1 MASHKA
7 SHALPKVA
15 ITISAAFGLMLSSH
29 VMAAKPAGKGKN
41 STATES
47 AVTNSGPLALAT
59 EDYNF
64 RNLSGD
70 NSCLGEDDHLIW
82 EALGSLQP
90 GESFSF
96 TPKYPACNY
105 HPAAITVQLS
115 WEGSELELSSTV
127 PYRDYS
133 SSDVEQ
139 TGKAVVAPN
148 VGNTSQL
155 CMFPNYKE
163 EGINYTITV
172 TNIGDTAAD
181 NIVVDGHS
189 ENDWVEYYYNRCVNA
204 DADNDGWNDALE
216 HTMGSLVRYIGYI
229 DGDYQMDTLWGP
241 NYLRAQANTL
251 GVNDEVDSYPADVND
266 DGTVDQLDLARIG
279 LHLGEGNGIPLE
291 AISPNPSDPAYL
303 YANVFEWRRFDL
315 DGDGY
320 VSQTDIDIAAAL
332 VGYLVPTSEDIIAPT
347 ARVVYPED
355 GGTIAKGGYTQI
367 KGHVWDNA
375 NIVQVDYI
383 VNGRTECSAT
393 RPSPNWG
400 TTSPFY
406 YCGWNVPKK
415 QGVHE
420 IEILVRDGADNV
432 STSGIIQVTAQ

>member
-1 MASHKA
+1 MASRIA
-7 SHALPKVA
+7 MHALPKAA
-15 ITISAAFGLMLSSH
+15 ITLSVAFGLVLSSH
-29 VMAAKPAGKGKN
+29 AMAAKPEGKGKN
-41 STATES
+41 STTTES
-47 AVTNSGPLALAT
+47 TSPSSDPLSLTT
-59 EDYNF
+59 ENYNF

-96 TPKYPACNY
+96 TPKYAACNY
-105 HPAAITVQLS
+105 HPAAITVQLE
-115 WEGSELELSSTV
+115 WEGSELQLSSTV

-133 SSDVEQ
+133 SSDIEQ
-139 TGKAVVAPN
+139 TGKAVIAPN

-172 TNIGDTAAD
+172 TNVGDTAAN

-189 ENDWVEYYYNRCVNA
+189 ENDWVRYYYNRCVNA

-229 DGDYQMDTLWGP
+229 DGEFQMDKLWGP
-241 NYLRAQANTL
+241 NYLRAQADTL
-251 GVNDEVDSYPADVND
+251 SAHDEVDSYPADFND
-266 DGTVDQLDLARIG
+266 DGAVDQFDLDRIA
-279 LHLGEGNGIPLE
+279 LHLGEGNGVPLE

-303 YANVFEWRRFDL
+303 YSNVFEWRRFDL

-320 VSQTDIDIAAAL
+320 VSQSDIDIVASL
-332 VGYLVPTSEDIIAPT
+332 VGYILPMTEDIIAPT
-347 ARVVYPED
+347 ARVVYPAD
-355 GGTIAKGGYTQI
+355 NGTIAKGGYTLI

-375 NIVQVDYI
+375 SIVQVDYI

-406 YCGWNVPKK
+406 YCGWQVPKK
-415 QGVHE
+415 QGTHD
-420 IEILVRDGADNV
+420 IEIQVQDAAGNI
-432 STSGIIQVTAQ
+432 SSSGIVQVIAQ